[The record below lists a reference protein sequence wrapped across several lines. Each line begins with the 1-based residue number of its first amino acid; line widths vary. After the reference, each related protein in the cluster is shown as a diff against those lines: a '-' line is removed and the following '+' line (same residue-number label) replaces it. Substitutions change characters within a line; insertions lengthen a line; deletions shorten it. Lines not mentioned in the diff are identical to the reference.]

1 MRTIH
6 QDGAGSDGGKV
17 GGAGS
22 DGRGV
27 TGAHRDGLG
36 DETAGKQ
43 TAYRDDGMCFVCGP
57 KNPIGLKLH
66 FTLTPERTLETTF
79 VPQKVHQ
86 GYADVV
92 HGGIVA
98 TILDEV
104 MVNLPNRLGQRA
116 VTARLAVSLKRPAM
130 VGQPLNFQAR
140 ILRETRRTIEA
151 GATAR
156 REDGTLVAEAAGTL
170 IKVPA

>member
-1 MRTIH
+1 M
-6 QDGAGSDGGKV
+6 GANRQEGG
-17 GGAGS
+17 
-22 DGRGV
+22 GREG
-27 TGAHRDGLG
+27 TEKD
-36 DETAGKQ
+36 DAGKERIRKDGIHKKA
-43 TAYRDDGMCFVCGP
+43 TFRDDGMCFVCGP

-66 FTLTPERTLETTF
+66 FTLTADRTLETTF
-79 VPQKVHQ
+79 IPEKVHQ

-116 VTARLAVSLKRPAM
+116 VTARLAVSLKKPAM
-130 VGQPLNFQAR
+130 VGQPLTFQAR
-140 ILRETRRTIEA
+140 ILKETRRTIEA

-170 IKVPA
+170 MKISS